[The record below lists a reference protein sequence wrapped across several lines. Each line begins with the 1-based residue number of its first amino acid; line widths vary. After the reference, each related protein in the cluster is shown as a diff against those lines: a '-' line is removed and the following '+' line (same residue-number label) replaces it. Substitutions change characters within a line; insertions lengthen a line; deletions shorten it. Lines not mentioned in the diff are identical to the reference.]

1 MYFDSLQAAL
11 QMDGHGA
18 YVWVA
23 YGITALVLTQLL
35 VWPFRGR
42 QRLLREL
49 RAEQRR
55 KEARGRSVA
64 ETEIPGGEP
73 S

>member
-1 MYFDSLQAAL
+1 MYFDSVQAAL
-11 QMDGHGA
+11 LMDGHGA

-23 YGITALVLTQLL
+23 YAITALVLTQLL
-35 VWPFRGR
+35 VWPFRSR

-55 KEARGRSVA
+55 N
-64 ETEIPGGEP
+64 EIRRAGVPEGGP